1 MQLNTEFSIC
11 LRSVL
16 HVLNIKYHYSKP
28 VFSNT
33 NHNFLEFHPQTAQ
46 IQMVILYQK
55 TGFKC

>member
-46 IQMVILYQK
+46 IQVVIL
-55 TGFKC
+55 TRNPGF